1 MACQGDRRLTHDRDE
16 DLSAAFR
23 DLPRFINELE
33 GHQFLEEI
41 LRALPRDREDRHAS
55 RDRNRGLHPFARST
69 PRYAYE
75 ARPTSARHM
84 PAPAMP
90 VSLLFI
96 PMLPVPS
103 AIAED

>member
-55 RDRNRGLHPFARST
+55 RERNRGFHSFARYT
-69 PRYAYE
+69 PRYVYE
-75 ARPTSARHM
+75 GRPTSARNM
-84 PAPAMP
+84 RAPALAL
-90 VSLLFI
+90 SLL
-96 PMLPVPS
+96 L
-103 AIAED
+103 IAKIGRASCRERV